1 MTPTTVA
8 RPRKSDLAR
17 QRILEAA
24 RRVFAAEGYERATV
38 RTIAAEAQ
46 INPAMVIR
54 YYGSK
59 EGLFAAVAHL
69 DFKTA
74 PLASVAPS
82 KLGQALVRHV
92 LSLWDDPTEGA
103 ALAAMMRASITNEDA
118 RERIVA
124 QFSTQIGS
132 LFAAVGPSIA
142 PAAPFI
148 ATQIL
153 GLVMARYLWRI
164 PAIAALSRDSVIERV
179 GRAVQ
184 HYIDEVSVEAEG
196 SS

>member
-1 MTPTTVA
+1 MTTTTIA

-24 RRVFAAEGYERATV
+24 RLIFSAEGYERATV
-38 RTIAAEAQ
+38 RAIAAEAQ

-82 KLGQALVRHV
+82 ELGRALVRHV
-92 LSLWDDPTEGA
+92 LSLWDDPKEGA
-103 ALAAMMRASITNEDA
+103 ALAAMMRASITNEST

-124 QFSTQIGS
+124 QFSSQISG
-132 LFAAVGPSIA
+132 LFAVVGPSVA

-164 PAIAALSRDSVIERV
+164 PAIAVLSRDSVIDRV

-184 HYIDEVSVEAEG
+184 RYIDEVRSEAEG
-196 SS
+196 S

>member
-1 MTPTTVA
+1 MTRESTD

-24 RRVFAAEGYERATV
+24 RRVFSAEGYERATIRAV
-38 RTIAAEAQ
+38 AADAQ
-46 INPAMVIR
+46 INPSMVIR

-69 DFKTA
+69 DFKTV
-74 PLASVAPS
+74 PLTAVAPAE
-82 KLGQALVRHV
+82 LGQALVRHV
-92 LSLWDDPTEGA
+92 LGLWEDPREGA

-118 RERIVA
+118 RARIVA
-124 QFSTQIGS
+124 QFSVQIGG
-132 LFAAVGPSIA
+132 LFAAVGASIA

-164 PAIAALSRDSVIERV
+164 PAIADLSAEAVVERV
-179 GRAVQ
+179 GPAVQ
-184 HYIDEVSVEAEG
+184 RYIDDALVEAKG
-196 SS
+196 GW